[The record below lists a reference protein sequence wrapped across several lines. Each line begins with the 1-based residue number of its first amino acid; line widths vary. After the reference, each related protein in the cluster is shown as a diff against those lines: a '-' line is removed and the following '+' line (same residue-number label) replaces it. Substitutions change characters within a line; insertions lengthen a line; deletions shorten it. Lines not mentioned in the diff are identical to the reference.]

1 LKEAKE
7 PGMHGFRGEG
17 EIFSGASKEFMSVHG
32 FPFAKTSC
40 NSPYL
45 GSIIFIP
52 FDELRGERKA
62 FPNRDLEGG
71 DAIVVMNEV
80 GRDTGLVEIEVL
92 VLASL
97 HGRLQA
103 VFGMIDASTHS
114 GAISFPGEFVE
125 FDGGDEPGDDLSE
138 AFGGDFVVGCQGG
151 EDGVQGHGSVF
162 VKNDGQGMDVVDE
175 LNGIGARG
183 RNGVVDAMVG
193 HC

>member
-1 LKEAKE
+1 
-7 PGMHGFRGEG
+7 
-17 EIFSGASKEFMSVHG
+17 MSVRR

-71 DAIVVMNEV
+71 DAIVVTNEV

-103 VFGMIDASTHS
+103 VFGMIDASAHS
-114 GAISFPGEFVE
+114 CAVSFPGEFAE
-125 FDGGDEPGDDLSE
+125 FDGGDETGDDLSE

-151 EDGVQGHGSVF
+151 EDGVRGHGSVF
-162 VKNDGQGMDVVDE
+162 VKNDGRGMAIVDE
-175 LNGIGARG
+175 FDGVGSRG
-183 RNGVVDAMVG
+183 CEGVVDAVIG
-193 HC
+193 HG